1 MAFQGENN
9 KKQQQQQQRKRNGCV
24 RAKCKIKSILKI
36 LLRDNQN
43 NFTGKYYI
51 SN

>member
-9 KKQQQQQQRKRNGCV
+9 KKQQQQRKRNGCV

-36 LLRDNQN
+36 LLRGNQN